1 MDKQS
6 LDALVD
12 EITKTQKKKTITP
25 RQLFVAFG
33 FRRRSSKNNAVVKQ
47 YIEDHKIVAEPF
59 YTDV

>member
-12 EITKTQKKKTITP
+12 EITKTQKKKPITP